1 MRHFG
6 STTEELS
13 VRMARH
19 RGKIQL
25 LFEGHVSIHS
35 GIFNE
40 FGLENCKNELLDTY
54 PCKSRAELEARES
67 HYVCQKQSVNRTHIG
82 RTSEEYYWEHV
93 EENKLKTKYGER
105 TTKNTKKSKIRN
117 TETNTRRTLHKQIK
131 EKRLCECGRWVS
143 LRNMAS
149 HKKTTKH
156 QELTTNLPK

>member
-1 MRHFG
+1 M
-6 STTEELS
+6 
-13 VRMARH
+13 
-19 RGKIQL
+19 

-93 EENKLKTKYGER
+93 EENKVENKIWRENNKAY
-105 TTKNTKKSKIRN
+105 KKEQDTEYRN
-117 TETNTRRTLHKQIK
+117 KHKEDITQTN
-131 EKRLCECGRWVS
+131 
-143 LRNMAS
+143 
-149 HKKTTKH
+149 
-156 QELTTNLPK
+156 